1 MNYINLFRTNELIS
15 RLHTSSNYWKRDFP
29 GFLLKMGHVH
39 KLSYDDLKSLD
50 WIACINIGPYL
61 LSLYYNLNK
70 FLQSMALQ
78 EHTGYKPDELKD
90 CVLRLQALLL
100 GSETSARAIHQK
112 VSQIIISFFL
122 FQMGIIM
129 NYVNLIY
136 IPRFFLGTV
145 QTCCLNVSTRWYSW
159 ILFQGFRCMN
169 FWDLLKDISINWKNV
184 LRRMSDLS
192 NSFI

>member
-1 MNYINLFRTNELIS
+1 
-15 RLHTSSNYWKRDFP
+15 
-29 GFLLKMGHVH
+29 MGHVH

-112 VSQIIISFFL
+112 YMNQKVSQIIISFFL

-145 QTCCLNVSTRWYSW
+145 QTCCLNVSTR
-159 ILFQGFRCMN
+159 
-169 FWDLLKDISINWKNV
+169 
-184 LRRMSDLS
+184 
-192 NSFI
+192 

>member
-1 MNYINLFRTNELIS
+1 MALT
-15 RLHTSSNYWKRDFP
+15 
-29 GFLLKMGHVH
+29 
-39 KLSYDDLKSLD
+39 
-50 WIACINIGPYL
+50 L
-61 LSLYYNLNK
+61 LSLYYNHYNLNT

-100 GSETSARAIHQK
+100 GSETSARAIHQKYMNQK